1 MTKSLKQTFHAH
13 KKRVIKCLIHT
24 CEMFHL
30 YSDAKKKKKKLHKVG
45 LNRQE
50 SLYWRLAITVKT
62 ILKMERDWTQLAGGK
77 KQESFK
83 ALEWAVD
90 FRREAGQGD

>member
-30 YSDAKKKKKKLHKVG
+30 YSDAKKKKKKAAQSGAKQARKSLLKTCNNCQDNSKDG
-45 LNRQE
+45 ERLN
-50 SLYWRLAITVKT
+50 STCW
-62 ILKMERDWTQLAGGK
+62 GK
-77 KQESFK
+77 K
-83 ALEWAVD
+83 A
-90 FRREAGQGD
+90 REF